1 MQAEIPQSFVGRADS
16 ADSDVEVHRVLDT
29 LDRWEERLNLHYSPL
44 RGFERKAF
52 RSQVLVAVPPLPPSP
67 RPNEPFRV
75 WARNVSQGGVSFV
88 YRVQL
93 DVAKLFVGLLRGEQ
107 PVLWF
112 RGEVVRAR
120 PVHEGYWEYGVRFLE
135 RATPPEPRSTG
146 RSMYA

>member
-1 MQAEIPQSFVGRADS
+1 MQAEIAQSTVRRVSGADFD
-16 ADSDVEVHRVLDT
+16 ADAEVHRVLDT

-52 RSQVLVAVPPLPPSP
+52 RSQVLIAIPPKPPAP

-93 DVAKLFVGLLRGEQ
+93 DATKLFVGLLRGEQ
-107 PVLWF
+107 PPLWF

-120 PVHEGYWEYGVRFLE
+120 PVHEDYWEYGVRFLE
-135 RATPPEPRSTG
+135 RANPPGVAGFSR
-146 RSMYA
+146 